1 MSSLFFI
8 IPLGSSLI
16 DLGTVSLSTDF
27 SQNCSRSPQVALKAS
42 SLFLLFLSI
51 VFTVIL
57 NSSQPAELFSHGSF
71 ILKNSFH
78 AVEPGNLS
86 FNLVLQ
92 SYGPILK

>member
-27 SQNCSRSPQVALKAS
+27 SRNCSHSPQVALKAS

-51 VFTVIL
+51 VFTMIL
-57 NSSQPAELFSHGSF
+57 TSFQPTELFSHGSF
-71 ILKNSFH
+71 ILKNYFH
-78 AVEPGNLS
+78 VVEPGNLS
-86 FNLVLQ
+86 FNLILQ
-92 SYGPILK
+92 SYWHILK